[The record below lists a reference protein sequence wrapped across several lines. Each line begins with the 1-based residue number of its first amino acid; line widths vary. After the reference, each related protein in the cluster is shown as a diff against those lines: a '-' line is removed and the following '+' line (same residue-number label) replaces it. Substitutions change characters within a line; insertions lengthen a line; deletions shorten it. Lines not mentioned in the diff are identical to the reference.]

1 MLTPQEAL
9 LFQAVK
15 DEEAAQMSQ
24 NAALGLGAAGGGLL
38 GLGAGNISHQLG
50 NAINSLKD
58 KAAATQGLT
67 PAKSMRTRLK
77 PGGRMAGGLTGLIL
91 GGGLGAGMAALMKQ
105 ESPSARVLG
114 KIQAQNGELDEQDK
128 VELSRLLGDVYNNP
142 SELM

>member
-24 NAALGLGAAGGGLL
+24 NAALGLGAAGGALTGF
-38 GLGAGNISHQLG
+38 GAGSVAHQIG
-50 NAINSLKD
+50 SAINNLKD
-58 KAAATQGLT
+58 KAAAKQGLT
-67 PAKSMRTRLK
+67 PVKNMRTRLK

-105 ESPSARVLG
+105 ESPAARVLG
-114 KIQAQNGELDEQDK
+114 KIQAQDGELDDQDK